1 MSKPR
6 LIEGE
11 TRIDDRGQLS
21 FVNDFSFDDVKR
33 FYVVS
38 NHQAGFVRAWHA
50 HRHETKYVFVL
61 QGAAI
66 VGAVQIDDWKTP
78 SRDSEVHSF
87 VLSADKPT
95 VLCIPSGFANGF
107 KSLTTDTQVAFFS
120 TATIEE
126 SQDDDIRFDSRY
138 WDIWDVVER

>member
-38 NHQAGFVRAWHA
+38 NHQAGFIRAWHA

-87 VLSADKPT
+87 VLSADKPA
-95 VLCIPSGFANGF
+95 VLCVPSGFANGF

-138 WDIWDVVER
+138 WDIWNVVER